1 MRKPGS
7 QSIATSRRLVLAFVL
22 ALLAFVLYWLRRRR
36 RQPLLL
42 TLGQSPDRASKH
54 AARSKPQTAG
64 ASQQT
69 TIDASSLAD
78 VADGDQEV
86 RLQVAITRLKLR
98 NLPQHEMGAWNKWP
112 MAASLRKALLGYNP
126 SGPPSALFLAL
137 HWGSSQTMHTRTLP
151 YPSAGE
157 HVLFADDRFTF
168 EHVTKR
174 LHIHGEV
181 RACSRVR
188 WAVCRAHRLRVWS
201 QPEDPAHPFFAAP
214 LADPRC
220 ARARRRAGRASRGWR
235 RRFEW
240 CCHEP
245 GKRVAT
251 AGARARAAAS
261 ASAREWSNAQRPPSR
276 DDARRQGARQRRR

>member
-1 MRKPGS
+1 MMMREDQLHQKTSMGKTPGS

-54 AARSKPQTAG
+54 AAHSKPQTAG
-64 ASQQT
+64 ASQQST

-78 VADGDQEV
+78 GADGDQEV

-201 QPEDPAHPFFAAP
+201 QPEAPAHPFFAAP

-220 ARARRRAGRASRGWR
+220 ARVRRRAGRASRGWR

-240 CCHEP
+240 
-245 GKRVAT
+245 
-251 AGARARAAAS
+251 
-261 ASAREWSNAQRPPSR
+261 
-276 DDARRQGARQRRR
+276 